1 MKSGVKL
8 ILKPLLLSV
17 VLAVGFV
24 ALHFG
29 WFGDVTEESLLAGL
43 FAQHWMVAWPTF
55 ILGSIIYTALGGPR
69 QVLAF
74 SCGYLLGGFV
84 GGVVS
89 ALLTAAGAWLAI
101 VVVRQVG
108 MDWVMRKHGEKVER
122 VREVLADDTWLWVCI
137 VRLMPV
143 GSNLAT
149 NVAAALAG
157 LRTPSVL
164 WGSLL
169 GYLPQSLLFG
179 YAGAGIALHDS
190 SQIYISLALLV
201 GSSLLALYLYH
212 NGFKQR
218 MGALRGPRADV

>member
-1 MKSGVKL
+1 MKSGAKL
-8 ILKPLLLSV
+8 ILKPFLLSV
-17 VLAVGFV
+17 VLAVGFA

-29 WFGDVTEESLLAGL
+29 WFGDVTEEALLRSL
-43 FAQHWMVAWPTF
+43 FAQHWMVAWPVF
-55 ILGSIIYTALGGPR
+55 VSGSIIYTALGGPR

-74 SCGYLLGGFV
+74 SCGYLLGGFA

-89 ALLTAAGAWLAI
+89 ALLTGAGAWVAI
-101 VVVRQVG
+101 MVVRQVG

-122 VREVLADDTWLWVCI
+122 VREVLAEDTWLWVCI

-157 LRTPSVL
+157 LRTSSVL
-164 WGSLL
+164 LGSLL
-169 GYLPQSLLFG
+169 GYLPQSLLFA
-179 YAGAGIALHDS
+179 YAGAGVALHDS

-201 GSSLLALYLYH
+201 GSSALALYLYH

-218 MGALRGPRADV
+218 MGALRRPRADV